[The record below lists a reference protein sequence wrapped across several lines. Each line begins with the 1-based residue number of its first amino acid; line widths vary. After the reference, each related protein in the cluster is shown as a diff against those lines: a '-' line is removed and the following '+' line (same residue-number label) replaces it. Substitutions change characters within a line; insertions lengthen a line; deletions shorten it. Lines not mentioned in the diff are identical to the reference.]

1 MKKIVGLLAIAFLL
15 FFIITDPTSSAGVF
29 QTILS
34 TLRDAAQAIATFF
47 KNLF

>member
-15 FFIITDPTSSAGVF
+15 FFIITDPTSSAGVLKS
-29 QTILS
+29 ILD
-34 TLRDAAQAIATFF
+34 TLGDAARAIAAFF